1 MIDSRRKFLK
11 TLAVGIIGGEVIS
24 ALPAAVFAKNFDKGI
39 EIQKGYIVFNEK
51 TQKVMEAVAEAL
63 VPGSREI
70 NIKEK
75 VMNYVDRDR
84 AAATFLDAGFWNID
98 SLSQSKYKKH
108 FYDIKDKENIDSLLK
123 YVRAKNAIFF
133 KQFRSLVIKL
143 YYSDPAAWKKL
154 SYNGPPQTKG
164 FMDYSEP
171 PKQINKSNSK

>member
-24 ALPAAVFAKNFDKGI
+24 ALPVTSFAKNYDKGI
-39 EIQKGYIVFNEK
+39 EIQKGYIVFNEN
-51 TQKVMEAVAEAL
+51 TQKVMEALAEAL

-75 VMNYVDRDR
+75 VMSYVDRDR
-84 AAATFLDAGFWNID
+84 TTATYFDTLMWTIETH
-98 SLSQSKYKKH
+98 SRTRYKKH
-108 FYDIKDKENIDSLLK
+108 FYEIKDKENINTLVEL
-123 YVRAKNAIFF
+123 VQVKNAVSFN
-133 KQFRSLVIKL
+133 QFRYLIIRL
-143 YYSDPAAWKKL
+143 YYSDPKVWNKL

-171 PKQINKSNSK
+171 PKQVTKSRNK